1 MQKMNFSKHT
11 IIYTFLILVFILV
24 LGFVIIKYNS
34 TIKTNLN
41 SENNIITHFID
52 VGQGDCILIQ
62 VNHKNLLIDSGPSDS
77 NKKVIRYLKNNNITK
92 LDYIIATHPH
102 EDHIGGMASIIK
114 AFKVGEFIAPKATS
128 SSEEFKD
135 MIRSLINKN
144 LNIKVAKP
152 NITLDLGPN
161 TTCIILSPN
170 KKVYKDT
177 NNYSCAIKISYKT
190 STYLFTGDIE
200 TISEQEILNKGY
212 DLKAQVLKVGHH
224 GSNSST
230 SMEFL
235 NAVRPKIAVI
245 SCGANNTYGHPNKET
260 IDKLQNQNCI
270 IYRTDLDKNIVLIS
284 DGTNIDKFEGN

>member
-1 MQKMNFSKHT
+1 MQKKKTLKYTT
-11 IIYTFLILVFILV
+11 ICVSLALVTIFV
-24 LGFVIIKYNS
+24 FVIIKYNS
-34 TIKTNLN
+34 TIKTNISL
-41 SENNIITHFID
+41 ENNIITHFID

-62 VNHKNLLIDSGPSDS
+62 VNHKNLLIDSGTGNS
-77 NKKVIRYLKNNNITK
+77 KEKVIRYLKNNNITK

-114 AFKVGEFIAPKATS
+114 TFKVGEFIAPKVTS
-128 SSEEFKD
+128 SSEDFKD
-135 MIRSLINKN
+135 MIRALINKDIY
-144 LNIKVAKP
+144 IKVAKP
-152 NITLDLGPN
+152 NITLDLGPD

-170 KKVYKDT
+170 RKIYKDT

-200 TISEQEILNKGY
+200 TVSEQEILNKGY
-212 DLKAQVLKVGHH
+212 NLKAQVLKVGHH

-230 SMEFL
+230 STEFL
-235 NAVRPKIAVI
+235 NAVSPKIAVI

-260 IDKLQNQNCI
+260 TDKLNNLNCI

-284 DGTNIDKFEGN
+284 DGTNIDKFDGN

>member
-1 MQKMNFSKHT
+1 MQKKKVLKYTT
-11 IIYTFLILVFILV
+11 ICVALVLITILVFI
-24 LGFVIIKYNS
+24 IIKYKS

-41 SENNIITHFID
+41 LENNIVTHFID

-77 NKKVIRYLKNNNITK
+77 KEGVIRYLKNNNIAK

-114 AFKVGEFIAPKATS
+114 TFEVGEFIAPKVTS

-135 MIRSLINKN
+135 MIRALINKN
-144 LNIKVAKP
+144 LNIIVAKP
-152 NITLDLGPN
+152 NITLDLGPD

-170 KKVYKDT
+170 KKVYKET

-200 TISEQEILNKGY
+200 TISEQEILNSDY
-212 DLKAQVLKVGHH
+212 DLKAQVLKVAHH

-230 SMEFL
+230 STEFL

-245 SCGANNTYGHPNKET
+245 SCGSNNTYGHPNKET
-260 IDKLQNQNCI
+260 IDKLKNLNCI
-270 IYRTDLDKNIVLIS
+270 IYRTDLDKNIILIS
-284 DGTNIDKFEGN
+284 DGTNINKLEEN